1 MVQQNF
7 LDLVQIASMN
17 LKPENLAEIRRDFH
31 RFPELGFKEK
41 RTKAKIAGY
50 LKGLG
55 LDVHCGAGIVG
66 VLRAGESNKVIGF
79 RADMDALPINETNS
93 HDYISKNTGVMH
105 ACGHDGH
112 MAMLLGAAHNLSTNA
127 NFVGTIIFIF
137 QPNEELGLG
146 AKAMMDEGL
155 LQNFPMQEIYGIHNL
170 PGVPTGEILTRS
182 GIICSS
188 ESLFEIK
195 IKGVGGHSSM
205 PQLGRDTI
213 TIGAEV
219 VQALQT
225 IISRKISSGSGSV
238 VSVTEFISDGQRNVL
253 PGETILKGDVRT
265 RRPDDRKKIELYLNQ
280 IAGGIASAH
289 DIEIDVFFETEF
301 IETIN
306 HIKPTEAVLKT
317 AKKSGL
323 KIIDCKP
330 MSFSEDFAH
339 FSNAVPGCFFLLGNG
354 IDGANNKPLHSS
366 DYDFNDDL
374 LPIGA
379 DFWASLA
386 RNRLSMEGSNSV

>member
-1 MVQQNF
+1 M
-7 LDLVQIASMN
+7 DI
-17 LKPENLAEIRRDFH
+17 KPEYLAEIRRDFH
-31 RFPELGFKEK
+31 RFPELGFQEK
-41 RTKAKIAGY
+41 RTKDKIAGY
-50 LKGLG
+50 LKELG

-66 VLRAGESNKVIGF
+66 VLRAGEGSKVIGL
-79 RADMDALPINETNS
+79 RADMDALPIHETNTY
-93 HDYISKNTGVMH
+93 DYISQNTGVMH

-112 MAMLLGAAHNLSTNA
+112 MAMLLGAAHKLSTNA
-127 NFVGTIIFIF
+127 NFSGTIVFIF

-155 LQNFPMQEIYGIHNL
+155 LQNFPIQEIYGIHNL
-170 PGVPTGEILTRS
+170 PGVPTGELLTRF

-195 IKGVGGHSSM
+195 IKGMGGHSSM
-205 PQLGRDTI
+205 PQLGRDAI

-219 VQALQT
+219 VQAIQT
-225 IISRKISSGSGSV
+225 IISRRIASGSGAV
-238 VSVTEFISDGQRNVL
+238 FSVTEFISNGQRNVL
-253 PGETILKGDVRT
+253 AGETILKGDVRT
-265 RRPDDRKKIELYLNQ
+265 RQPDDRKKIEIYLNQ
-280 IAGGIASAH
+280 IASGIASAH
-289 DIEIDVFFETEF
+289 DIEIEVSFETEF

-323 KIIDCKP
+323 KITNCKP
-330 MSFSEDFAH
+330 MSFSEDFSH

-354 IDGANNKPLHSS
+354 IRGANNKPLHSS
-366 DYDFNDDL
+366 DYDFNDAL

-379 DFWASLA
+379 DFWTNLA
-386 RNRLSMEGSNSV
+386 KNRFSTEGSNSV

>member
-1 MVQQNF
+1 MALQT
-7 LDLVQIASMN
+7 
-17 LKPENLAEIRRDFH
+17 ENLRRIRRDFH
-31 RFPELGFKEK
+31 RHPELGFQEK
-41 RTKAKIAGY
+41 RTKSKIADY
-50 LKGLG
+50 LKELG
-55 LDVHCGAGIVG
+55 LDVQYGSGIVG
-66 VLRAGESNKVIGF
+66 VLRGGDGGKVIGL
-79 RADMDALPINETNS
+79 RADMDALPIQETNT
-93 HDYISKNTGVMH
+93 HNYISKNTGVMH

-112 MAMLLGAAHNLSTNA
+112 MAMLLGAAHRLSSKV
-127 NFVGTIIFIF
+127 NFKGTIVFIF

-146 AKAMMDEGL
+146 AKAMIDEGL
-155 LQNFPMQEIYGIHNL
+155 LKNFPIEEIYGIHNL
-170 PGVPTGEILTRS
+170 PGVPTGELLTRS

-195 IKGVGGHSSM
+195 IRGMSGHSSM
-205 PQLGRDTI
+205 PQLGRDAI

-225 IISRKISSGSGSV
+225 IISRRIASGSGAV
-238 VSVTEFISDGQRNVL
+238 VSTTEFISNGQRNVL
-253 PGETILKGDVRT
+253 AGETIIKGDVRT

-280 IAGGIASAH
+280 IASGIASAH
-289 DIEIDVFFETEF
+289 DIEIEVFFETEF

-306 HIKPTEAVLKT
+306 HIKPTEAVFKT

-323 KIIDCKP
+323 KITDCKP

-354 IDGANNKPLHSS
+354 MDGANNKPLHSS

-379 DFWASLA
+379 DFWANLVK
-386 RNRLSMEGSNSV
+386 NRLSTEG

>member
-1 MVQQNF
+1 
-7 LDLVQIASMN
+7 MN
-17 LKPENLAEIRRDFH
+17 LKSENLAEIRRDFH

-41 RTKAKIAGY
+41 RTKDKIIGY
-50 LKGLG
+50 LKELG
-55 LDVHCGAGIVG
+55 LDVHSGAGIVG
-66 VLRAGESNKVIGF
+66 VLRSGEGSKVIGL
-79 RADMDALPINETNS
+79 RADMDALPIRETNT
-93 HDYISKNTGVMH
+93 HDYVSNNTGVMH

-112 MAMLLGAAHNLSTNA
+112 MAMLLGAAHKLSTNA
-127 NFVGTIIFIF
+127 NFSGTIVFIF

-155 LQNFPMQEIYGIHNL
+155 LENFPIQEIYGIHNL
-170 PGVPTGEILTRS
+170 PGVPTGELLTRS
-182 GIICSS
+182 GVICSS

-195 IKGVGGHSSM
+195 IKGMGGHSSM
-205 PQLGRDTI
+205 PQLGRDAI
-213 TIGAEV
+213 TIGSEV

-225 IISRKISSGSGSV
+225 IISRRIGSGSGAV
-238 VSVTEFISDGQRNVL
+238 VSVTEFISNGQRNVL

-265 RRPDDRKKIELYLNQ
+265 RRPDDRKKIELFLNQ
-280 IAGGIASAH
+280 ISNGIASAH
-289 DIEIDVFFETEF
+289 DIEIEVSFETEF

-323 KIIDCKP
+323 KITDCKP

-386 RNRLSMEGSNSV
+386 KNRLSKEESNSV

>member
-1 MVQQNF
+1 MT
-7 LDLVQIASMN
+7 SMN

-31 RFPELGFKEK
+31 RYPELGFKEK
-41 RTKAKIAGY
+41 RTKEKIAGY
-50 LKGLG
+50 LKELG
-55 LDVHCGAGIVG
+55 LDVHYGVGIVG
-66 VLRAGESNKVIGF
+66 VLRAGKGSKVIGL
-79 RADMDALPINETNS
+79 RADMDALPIHETTS
-93 HDYISKNTGVMH
+93 HEYISENVGVMH

-112 MAMLLGAAHNLSTNA
+112 MAMLLGAAYKLSTNA
-127 NFVGTIIFIF
+127 NFSGTIVFIF

-146 AKAMMDEGL
+146 AKAMMEEGL
-155 LQNFPMQEIYGIHNL
+155 LENFPIQEIYGIHNL
-170 PGVPTGEILTRS
+170 PGVPTGELLTRS

-195 IKGVGGHSSM
+195 IKGMGGHSSM
-205 PQLGRDTI
+205 PQVGQDTI
-213 TIGAEV
+213 TIGAEM

-225 IISRKISSGSGSV
+225 IISRRIASGSGAV
-238 VSVTEFISDGQRNVL
+238 VSVTEFISNGQRNVL

-265 RRPDDRKKIELYLNQ
+265 RQPEDRKKIEIYLNQ
-280 IAGGIASAH
+280 IASGIASAH
-289 DIEIDVFFETEF
+289 NIEIEVSFETEF

-323 KIIDCKP
+323 KITNCKP
-330 MSFSEDFAH
+330 MSFSEDFSH

-354 IDGANNKPLHSS
+354 IRGANNKPLHSS
-366 DYDFNDDL
+366 DYDFNDAL

-379 DFWASLA
+379 DFWTNLA
-386 RNRLSMEGSNSV
+386 KNRFSTEGSNSV

>member
-1 MVQQNF
+1 
-7 LDLVQIASMN
+7 MN
-17 LKPENLAEIRRDFH
+17 LKSENLVEIRRDFH

-41 RTKAKIAGY
+41 RTKDKIIGY
-50 LKGLG
+50 LKELG
-55 LDVHCGAGIVG
+55 LDVHFGAGVVG
-66 VLRAGESNKVIGF
+66 VLRSGEGNKVIGL
-79 RADMDALPINETNS
+79 RADMDALPIRETNT
-93 HDYISKNTGVMH
+93 HDYVSNNTGVMH

-112 MAMLLGAAHNLSTNA
+112 MAMLLGAAHKLSTNA
-127 NFVGTIIFIF
+127 NFSGTIVFIF

-155 LQNFPMQEIYGIHNL
+155 LENFPMQEIYGMHNL
-170 PGVPTGEILTRS
+170 PGVPTGELLTRS

-195 IKGVGGHSSM
+195 IKGMGGHSSM
-205 PQLGRDTI
+205 PHLGRDAI
-213 TIGAEV
+213 TIGAEI

-225 IISRKISSGSGSV
+225 IISRRIASGSGAV
-238 VSVTEFISDGQRNVL
+238 FSVTEFISNGQRNVL
-253 PGETILKGDVRT
+253 AGEAILKGDVRT
-265 RRPDDRKKIELYLNQ
+265 RQPDDRKKIEIYLNQ
-280 IAGGIASAH
+280 IASGIASAH
-289 DIEIDVFFETEF
+289 DIEIEVSFETEF

-323 KIIDCKP
+323 KITNCKP
-330 MSFSEDFAH
+330 MSFSEDFSH

-354 IDGANNKPLHSS
+354 ICGANNKPLHSS
-366 DYDFNDDL
+366 DYDFNDAL

-379 DFWASLA
+379 DFWTNLA
-386 RNRLSMEGSNSV
+386 KNRLSKEGSNSV

>member
-1 MVQQNF
+1 MALQ
-7 LDLVQIASMN
+7 L
-17 LKPENLAEIRRDFH
+17 ENLEKIRRDFH
-31 RFPELGFKEK
+31 KYPELGFQEK
-41 RTKAKIAGY
+41 RTKSKIANY
-50 LKGLG
+50 LKELG
-55 LDVHCGAGIVG
+55 LDVQCGSGIIG
-66 VLRAGESNKVIGF
+66 VLRGGDGGKAIGL
-79 RADMDALPINETNS
+79 RADMDALPIQETNTHS
-93 HDYISKNTGVMH
+93 YISKNTGVMH

-112 MAMLLGAAHNLSTNA
+112 MAMLLGAAYRLSSNV
-127 NFVGTIIFIF
+127 NFKGTIVFIF

-146 AKAMMDEGL
+146 AKAMIDEGL
-155 LQNFPMQEIYGIHNL
+155 LENFPIEEIYGIHNL
-170 PGVPTGEILTRS
+170 PGVPTGELLTRP

-195 IKGVGGHSSM
+195 IKGMGGHSSM
-205 PQLGRDTI
+205 PQLGRDAI

-219 VQALQT
+219 VQSLQT
-225 IISRKISSGSGSV
+225 IISRRIAPGSGAV
-238 VSVTEFISDGQRNVL
+238 VSATEFISNGQRNVL
-253 PGETILKGDVRT
+253 AGETIIKGDVRT

-280 IAGGIASAH
+280 ITSGIASAH
-289 DIEIDVFFETEF
+289 DIEIEVFFETEF

-306 HIKPTEAVLKT
+306 HIKPTEAVVKT

-323 KIIDCKP
+323 KITDCKP

-354 IDGANNKPLHSS
+354 MDGANNKPLHSS

-379 DFWASLA
+379 DFWASLVK
-386 RNRLSMEGSNSV
+386 NRLSTEGKSSV

>member
-1 MVQQNF
+1 M
-7 LDLVQIASMN
+7 DI
-17 LKPENLAEIRRDFH
+17 KPEYLAEIRRDFH
-31 RFPELGFKEK
+31 RFPELGFQEK
-41 RTKAKIAGY
+41 RTKDKIAGY
-50 LKGLG
+50 LKELG

-66 VLRAGESNKVIGF
+66 VLRAGEGNKVIGL
-79 RADMDALPINETNS
+79 RADMDALPIHETNTY
-93 HDYISKNTGVMH
+93 DYISQNTGVMH

-112 MAMLLGAAHNLSTNA
+112 MAMLLGAAHKLSTNA
-127 NFVGTIIFIF
+127 NFSGTIVFIF

-155 LQNFPMQEIYGIHNL
+155 LQNFPIQEIYGIHNL
-170 PGVPTGEILTRS
+170 PGVPTGELLTRF

-195 IKGVGGHSSM
+195 IKGMGGHSSM
-205 PQLGRDTI
+205 PQLGRDAI
-213 TIGAEV
+213 TIGAEL

-225 IISRKISSGSGSV
+225 IISRRIASGSGAV
-238 VSVTEFISDGQRNVL
+238 ISVTEFISNGQRNVL

-265 RRPDDRKKIELYLNQ
+265 RQPDDRKKIELYLNQ
-280 IAGGIASAH
+280 IANGLASAH
-289 DIEIDVFFETEF
+289 GIEIEVSFETEF

-306 HIKPTEAVLKT
+306 HIEPTEAVLKT

-323 KIIDCKP
+323 KINDCKP

-354 IDGANNKPLHSS
+354 MDGANKKPLHSS

-386 RNRLSMEGSNSV
+386 KNRLSVEEENSV

>member
-1 MVQQNF
+1 
-7 LDLVQIASMN
+7 MN
-17 LKPENLAEIRRDFH
+17 LKSENLVEIRRDFH

-41 RTKAKIAGY
+41 RTKDKIIGY
-50 LKGLG
+50 LKELG
-55 LDVHCGAGIVG
+55 LDVHSGAGIVG
-66 VLRAGESNKVIGF
+66 VLRSGEGSKVIGL
-79 RADMDALPINETNS
+79 RADMDALPIRETNT
-93 HDYISKNTGVMH
+93 HDYVSNNTGVMH

-112 MAMLLGAAHNLSTNA
+112 MAMLLGAAYKLSKNA
-127 NFVGTIIFIF
+127 NFSGTIVFIF

-155 LQNFPMQEIYGIHNL
+155 LENFPMQEIYGMHNL
-170 PGVPTGEILTRS
+170 PGVPTGELLTRS

-195 IKGVGGHSSM
+195 IKGMGGHSSM
-205 PQLGRDTI
+205 PQLGRDAI

-225 IISRKISSGSGSV
+225 IISRRIASGSGAV
-238 VSVTEFISDGQRNVL
+238 VSVTEFISNGQRNVL

-265 RRPDDRKKIELYLNQ
+265 RRPDDRKKIELFLHQ
-280 IAGGIASAH
+280 IACGIASAH
-289 DIEIDVFFETEF
+289 DIEIEVFFETEF

-317 AKKSGL
+317 AKKSRL

-386 RNRLSMEGSNSV
+386 KNCLSKEESNSV